1 MEQLSFSYTL
11 ELPVFQRAHTGVFS
25 KKGTEKGLVGE
36 IELVGDLR
44 DAHIAALDHGL
55 SRSDDHFL
63 DPALWRFTG
72 KPGNNFGS
80 IFWRDKKLI
89 GIKTD
94 FPLLP
99 VMFKQ

>member
-11 ELPVFQRAHTGVFS
+11 HLPVFQRAHTGVFS

-55 SRSDDHFL
+55 SRSDDHFP

-80 IFWRDKKLI
+80 IFGETKSLSA
-89 GIKTD
+89 
-94 FPLLP
+94 
-99 VMFKQ
+99 